1 MWFLSLG
8 NWEYSNLLEGKYK
21 VYILLSIM
29 LHILWI
35 WRFSST
41 IKKKEEKKMRIF
53 PLQNL
58 EFKSVGST
66 FAKVLG
72 S

>member
-1 MWFLSLG
+1 MKIFF
-8 NWEYSNLLEGKYK
+8 YYK
-21 VYILLSIM
+21 
-29 LHILWI
+29 
-35 WRFSST
+35 
-41 IKKKEEKKMRIF
+41 KKKEEKKMRIF